1 MVNTMFLIQ
10 NVISMAVDYHSC
22 CFNLVKERVDGK
34 SFLCPTYNMAYT
46 GKPTNFRTR
55 RWF

>member
-1 MVNTMFLIQ
+1 MFLIQ